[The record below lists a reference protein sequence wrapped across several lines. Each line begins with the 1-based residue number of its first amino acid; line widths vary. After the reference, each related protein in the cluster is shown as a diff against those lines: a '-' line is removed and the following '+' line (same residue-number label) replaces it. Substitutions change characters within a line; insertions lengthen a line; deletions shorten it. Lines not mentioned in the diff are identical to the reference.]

1 MNWFNI
7 NRNISIKVISRFI
20 QLQLPLPL
28 SKPMVQSRCGM
39 IQILEAQTHP
49 LTKVI
54 SRFIQL
60 HIPLLPLKFSP
71 PESGPPHALIEPSAL
86 RAAKALLVE

>member
-1 MNWFNI
+1 
-7 NRNISIKVISRFI
+7 
-20 QLQLPLPL
+20 
-28 SKPMVQSRCGM
+28 M

-60 HIPLLPLKFSP
+60 HIPLLPLKLMVQSRCGVTHLLEAETHPAYPLTKAILRFIQLQLPLP
-71 PESGPPHALIEPSAL
+71 PLKPMGHLILVGAPIVLNPPTK
-86 RAAKALLVE
+86 AADL